1 MEVKQGKTM
10 PIGGTPVPK
19 REIIEL
25 VIRNIPGDQIR
36 EMLKIQAETDL
47 RRRLDDFS
55 KTQLVEVLQ
64 STESGRNA
72 LEDTKANYPLS
83 SSPTLYLVSVSSWPD
98 FQHILEKTAELAEQ
112 MQGAA
117 VRFGSDRTVRS
128 VYIITPAREFVS
140 QIPFQEIPLVYE
152 KKIEFV
158 VADPESEDFGEVDV
172 IYSLEKAII
181 WYCREYRHALLL
193 CADFQAVKPILYYC
207 RTLLDISWQLPYLS
221 EEMLDRL
228 AEGANPRTASF
239 SRVDDDPIGN
249 FDAQSLTISDPSLG
263 QLRSYRSLSDDPSRQ
278 QTFGFYSS
286 HPDLVQGGMGI
297 SRQYGRIWTP
307 THLRKDSLLALSTN
321 LIQKTEQELNREAD
335 INPNGFIA
343 YYRNVTVSLGRKKLR
358 TQQRYY
364 FEELIKAI
372 IGARRSRTL
381 EFELDP
387 VFIRDLIKQYQYLDI
402 APALNIHC
410 DNCGDNL
417 ARCSICNSPLTP
429 IVVDHQLIFQCS
441 THPNEHQY
449 QDNGL
454 FPCDCGANIELTFS
468 ADIRILPGVQLLKA
482 IHKFLGVLENHQFDG
497 SFIIIG
503 HVLKLLPRNRVAINA
518 CHLSEFQMW
527 QNRAHIHQRNISE
540 ERKNQ
545 YSQILWRIKEKCA
558 RNNRHSSYE
567 ICSACM
573 REVITTARIKA
584 GNDLCLS
591 RLFGYAV
598 DEEFDGVHHGR
609 EIADIQYSDVWLNTG
624 ERFQLGIH
632 LKSRQK
638 SRVCGLGRSVSSI
651 KGLYA
656 QYCHSAYLA
665 TTGGADLNVLG
676 VSIPNTINEEVR
688 EDFQFISGQFGYP
701 LLVLD
706 EEDWFRI
713 VDAAIEKAE
722 VERI

>member
-1 MEVKQGKTM
+1 MVERLWVSIGGRFLFDGLSLSKRNNGGGEM
-10 PIGGTPVPK
+10 PIFGTPVPK

-55 KTQLVEVLQ
+55 KNQLVEVLQ
-64 STESGRNA
+64 STENGHNA

-98 FQHILEKTAELAEQ
+98 FQHIIETTTELAEQ
-112 MQGAA
+112 MKEAA

-128 VYIITPAREFVS
+128 VYIITPAREVVT

-152 KKIEFV
+152 KKIEYV
-158 VADPESEDFGEVDV
+158 VSDPESEDFGEVNV

-181 WYCREYRHALLL
+181 WYSREFRHALLL

-263 QLRSYRSLSDDPSRQ
+263 ELRSYRSLSGDPSRQ

-307 THLRKDSLLALSTN
+307 THLRKDSLLALSIN

-335 INPNGFIA
+335 INPNGFIT
-343 YYRNVTVSLGRKKLR
+343 YYRNVPVTLGRKKLR

-364 FEELIKAI
+364 FEVLIKAI

-381 EFELDP
+381 EIELDP
-387 VFIRDLIKQYQYLDI
+387 VFIRDLIEQYQYLDI

-429 IVVDHQLIFQCS
+429 IVVDHHLIFQCS

-454 FPCDCGANIELTFS
+454 FPCDCGANIELTF
-468 ADIRILPGVQLLKA
+468 
-482 IHKFLGVLENHQFDG
+482 
-497 SFIIIG
+497 
-503 HVLKLLPRNRVAINA
+503 
-518 CHLSEFQMW
+518 
-527 QNRAHIHQRNISE
+527 
-540 ERKNQ
+540 
-545 YSQILWRIKEKCA
+545 
-558 RNNRHSSYE
+558 
-567 ICSACM
+567 
-573 REVITTARIKA
+573 
-584 GNDLCLS
+584 
-591 RLFGYAV
+591 
-598 DEEFDGVHHGR
+598 
-609 EIADIQYSDVWLNTG
+609 
-624 ERFQLGIH
+624 
-632 LKSRQK
+632 
-638 SRVCGLGRSVSSI
+638 
-651 KGLYA
+651 
-656 QYCHSAYLA
+656 
-665 TTGGADLNVLG
+665 
-676 VSIPNTINEEVR
+676 
-688 EDFQFISGQFGYP
+688 
-701 LLVLD
+701 
-706 EEDWFRI
+706 
-713 VDAAIEKAE
+713 
-722 VERI
+722 